1 MVFGHWESVVL
12 WSLKQ
17 MTVLFCMP
25 NCQSNLYKQV
35 SGWPSFRMN
44 QSYVE
49 KNARTRAKS
58 RRGRHNTQP
67 IRFLLFFHSIASQ
80 VVKLK
85 SAIFDFLVFCKV
97 TFVQPLVTSN
107 RLSWNGCLQRS
118 RTFTTS
124 PKSGKRRIVRDRTV
138 SIVEC
143 FVLVFCAVK

>member
-44 QSYVE
+44 KSYVE
-49 KNARTRAKS
+49 KKRAYTREIATRKTQHTTNQISAIFPFDCITS
-58 RRGRHNTQP
+58 R
-67 IRFLLFFHSIASQ
+67 
-80 VVKLK
+80 KLK

-107 RLSWNGCLQRS
+107 RMSWNGCLQRS
-118 RTFTTS
+118 RRFTTS
-124 PKSGKRRIVRDRTV
+124 SKSGKRRIVRDRTV